1 MNIGIVGLGLIG
13 GSLGLDLR
21 ALGHQV
27 IGVSRNSETC
37 QRAVECGAVDEA
49 SVNLALLSAADVV
62 FICTPI
68 AAIASTVQQLIPHLS
83 PNAIITDV
91 GSVKTAVVE
100 TVAPLWPNF
109 VGGHP
114 MAGTAHSGIE
124 AAISGLFAGN
134 PYVLTPIETTPPRGV
149 KIVEE
154 IVRSLTSRVYFCRPE
169 DHDRAVAWIS
179 HLPVMVSA
187 SLIEACMSETD
198 PAVLELAQ
206 QLASSGFRDTSRVG
220 GGNPELGVMMAQ
232 YNRVC
237 LLRSLVSYRHSLDQI
252 IELLEQEDWK
262 TLEKKLQQTQLN
274 RPQFLSAV
282 NHSNPCPPH

>member
-21 ALGHQV
+21 VLGYQV
-27 IGVSRNSETC
+27 LGVSRQEQTC
-37 QRAVECGAVDEA
+37 QRAIERGAVDDA
-49 SVNLALLSAADVV
+49 SVNLALLASADVV
-62 FICTPI
+62 FVCTPI
-68 AAIASTVQQLIPHLS
+68 GAIVPTVQQLIPHLS
-83 PNAIITDV
+83 PDAVITDV
-91 GSVKTAVVE
+91 GSVKTVVVE
-100 TVAPLWPNF
+100 QVAPLWHNF

-114 MAGTAHSGIE
+114 MAGTADSGIE

-134 PYVLTPIETTPPRGV
+134 AYVLTPIETTPPNAV
-149 KIVEE
+149 KRVEE

-187 SLIEACMSETD
+187 SLIDTCMSETE

-220 GGNPELGVMMAQ
+220 GGNPELGMMMAR

-237 LLRSLVSYRHSLDQI
+237 LLRSLVSYRHSLDQF
-252 IELLEQEDWK
+252 IELLKQEDWQG
-262 TLEKKLQQTQLN
+262 LEDKLQHTQSQ
-274 RPQFLSAV
+274 RPQFFGGQ
-282 NHSNPCPPH
+282 